1 MIYIFGVFAAIQIWF
16 SFVSLKSGLAFY
28 GFVQKELASTLSD
41 LTCKVSLFIPCKGVD
56 QGLRENLQAIFDQQY
71 ADYEIIFAVDDE
83 ADPAVA
89 AIRSLIEQN
98 ATPAKLVIAEKAL
111 ISGQKVENLRKAV
124 LYADPLSKV
133 FVFTDSDTR
142 PEREWLARI
151 VAPLE
156 REGIGGASG
165 YRWFIAPKPTFA
177 SELQSVWN
185 ASIATTQGAD
195 PRKNFC
201 WGGSMAVSRDTFER
215 LAIRDKWQ
223 GTVSD
228 DLVITR
234 SLLAEGLGI
243 AFVPQALVV
252 SFENRTLSEMLEFTT
267 RQIKVTRAYTPHYW
281 LISLLGSGLFLA
293 VMAASIYWLFA
304 RSRTAAVAGAAT
316 LALVSALSAAKS
328 YIRLKAIRLALPE
341 WDERLRRQIG
351 THITLFLVTPLL
363 FFYNGL
369 AALFSRR
376 ITWRGI
382 TYVLKSPTETVIIR
396 PDVGDRT

>member
-1 MIYIFGVFAAIQIWF
+1 MIYIFGVFAAIQIWL
-16 SFVSLKSGLAFY
+16 SFVSLKSGIAFY
-28 GFVQKELASTLSD
+28 GFVQKELASRLSH

-56 QGLRENLQAIFDQQY
+56 QGLRENLQALFDQQY

-98 ATPAKLVIAEKAL
+98 ATPAKLVIAGKAL

-124 LYADPLSKV
+124 LYADPLSKM

-185 ASIATTQGAD
+185 ASIATTQGSD

-234 SLLAEGLGI
+234 SLLAAGLGI

-293 VMAASIYWLFA
+293 VMVASIYWLFA
-304 RSRTAAVAGAAT
+304 GSRTAAVAGAAT

-341 WDERLRRQIG
+341 WDERLRRQIR

-382 TYVLKSPTETVIIR
+382 TYLLKSPTETVIIR